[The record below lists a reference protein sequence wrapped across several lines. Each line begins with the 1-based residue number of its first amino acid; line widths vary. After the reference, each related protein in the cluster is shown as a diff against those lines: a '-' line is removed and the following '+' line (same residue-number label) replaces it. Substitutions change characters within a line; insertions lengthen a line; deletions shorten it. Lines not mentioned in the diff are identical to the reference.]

1 MADILHI
8 PQQDLNKKAIRDGYA
23 QAITD
28 LENIQTSNLNTTAKL
43 ETAVKGQALI
53 IEQLL
58 KFIKTRLVD

>member
-1 MADILHI
+1 MADILHT
-8 PQQDLNKKAIRDGYA
+8 PQQDLNKKAIRDGYV

-28 LENIQTSNLNTTAKL
+28 LETIQSSNLNTVAKL
-43 ETAVKGQALI
+43 ETAVKGQAQI